1 MVLFHELKQVLALRE
16 HTNKILVYGTML
28 PFNLIHSTDPLL
40 YLQNTSKNLKFSRVI
55 KIDQWHDICQMI
67 TADYCRVS
75 VGTIYSFLSR
85 SLC

>member
-40 YLQNTSKNLKFSRVI
+40 YFQKTSKNLKFSGVI
-55 KIDQWHDICQMI
+55 KID
-67 TADYCRVS
+67 
-75 VGTIYSFLSR
+75 
-85 SLC
+85 